1 MRKVFA
7 GAVIVLCGAM
17 YVVSPIWAAW
27 SLREAVRRGDVST
40 IEHRVEWDSVRQSL
54 KSSLAQHAQLLPH
67 AEAAGAEIRPTLWQ
81 RVKSAFGATM
91 LDRFV
96 ESYVTPEGLPRLFG
110 YQQMLRDASLTA
122 TSTEDMDK
130 LAWTERFAAFYQRV
144 KRAEFQSLTRV
155 EFEITDRNTADRRY
169 IAAMELVDLRWKLT
183 SLQIVGDQI
192 AVAQR

>member
-7 GAVIVLCGAM
+7 GAAIVLCAAM

-27 SLREAVRRGDVST
+27 SLREAVRRGDVTT
-40 IEHRVEWDSVRQSL
+40 IEYRVEWDSVRQSL
-54 KSSLAQHAQLLPH
+54 KSSLAQHAQLLPQ

-110 YQQMLRDASLTA
+110 YQQMLRDASLTTTPA
-122 TSTEDMDK
+122 EDMDK
-130 LAWTERFAAFYQRV
+130 LPWTDRFAAFYERV

-155 EFEITDRNTADRRY
+155 EFEITDRHTPERRY
-169 IAAMELVDLRWKLT
+169 IAAMELVSLRWKLT
-183 SLQIVGDQI
+183 SLQIVGDQM